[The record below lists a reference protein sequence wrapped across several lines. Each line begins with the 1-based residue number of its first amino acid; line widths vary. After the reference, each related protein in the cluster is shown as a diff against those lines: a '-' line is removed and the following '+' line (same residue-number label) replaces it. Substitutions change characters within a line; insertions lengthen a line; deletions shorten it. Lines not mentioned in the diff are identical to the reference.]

1 MTTDLFFEP
10 SPQPSQPEKDA
21 RKNLVKRVEAI
32 RDQAQSRKK
41 PSSLLPEK
49 HPQKDFFVADLMDYA
64 FKDDTATMDAPL
76 FSLSMKTDK
85 EIFTWQSTDGTR
97 FVEVAPSAFGRA
109 TMLDKDMLIFLASQ
123 VTEARNHGKKVT
135 RTIRFTAHDFLVTTN
150 RDTSKNGYKG
160 MKDALTRLRGT
171 TIRTN
176 IKTGNKETT
185 SIFGLI
191 ESANIISDEKNGRME
206 SVEVTLSEW
215 LWHALEAYEVL
226 TIDSAYFRL
235 SKPMERRLY
244 EIARKHVGQ
253 QGWWEIRLDTLWKKT
268 GSLSELKK
276 FKHQLKQIIVDDLIP
291 QYRTLLQ
298 DNDMVVFYDRKQEQ
312 VAKAIMANL
321 PKTMDKPAKT
331 PQT

>member
-1 MTTDLFFEP
+1 
-10 SPQPSQPEKDA
+10 
-21 RKNLVKRVEAI
+21 
-32 RDQAQSRKK
+32 
-41 PSSLLPEK
+41 
-49 HPQKDFFVADLMDYA
+49 
-64 FKDDTATMDAPL
+64 
-76 FSLSMKTDK
+76 
-85 EIFTWQSTDGTR
+85 
-97 FVEVAPSAFGRA
+97 
-109 TMLDKDMLIFLASQ
+109 
-123 VTEARNHGKKVT
+123 
-135 RTIRFTAHDFLVTTN
+135 
-150 RDTSKNGYKG
+150 
-160 MKDALTRLRGT
+160 
-171 TIRTN
+171 
-176 IKTGNKETT
+176 
-185 SIFGLI
+185 
-191 ESANIISDEKNGRME
+191 ME